1 MPRQY
6 EGPPASAAERDARAV
21 RARHSDPRHSVQEIA
36 RRLGHTEVGV
46 VATAS
51 GRRWFA
57 YCSCGWASSTGS
69 TESVSAQSAVHHVT
83 TAVKAWHRTGTA
95 LPPEPGV
102 RPVPWTQMARKYRHV
117 EQWLAARPTETRSA
131 DRMVS

>member
-1 MPRQY
+1 MQRQY
-6 EGPPASAAERDARAV
+6 PGPPASSAERDARAV
-21 RARHSDPRHSVQEIA
+21 REKHADPRESIQELG

-57 YCSCGWASSTGS
+57 YCACGWASTTGS
-69 TESVSAQSAVHHVT
+69 TEVVSTQAAVHHVT
-83 TAVKAWHRTGTA
+83 KAIKDWHRSERP
-95 LPPEPGV
+95 LPPEPG
-102 RPVPWTQMARKYRHV
+102 PQPIPWQAMARKYRHV
-117 EQWLAARPTETRSA
+117 EQWLAATRSA